1 MSYKKRIT
9 LAVTGASGSGYFL
22 HLLKTLLV
30 SDCQVYLLLSDAA
43 RIVLATECDEIWPDD
58 LDALNIFLQ
67 NRFAVNSE
75 QLIVLGNKDW
85 FSVVASGSS
94 CPSKMVI
101 CPCSGGTLASI
112 AMGLSNNLI
121 QRAADVVIKEKGQL
135 IVMPRETPFSVIHL
149 QNMLT
154 LSKLGVVVMPLAP
167 GFYYKPQTIDEIQ
180 MFMVAKVL
188 DHLKIKHSALPRWCD
203 AVQ

>member
-1 MSYKKRIT
+1 MSYKKRVT

-43 RIVLATECDEIWPDD
+43 KIVLATECDEIWPDD
-58 LDALNIFLQ
+58 LDALNIYLQ
-67 NRFAVNSE
+67 NRFTVNSE
-75 QLIVLGNKDW
+75 QLTVLGNKDW

-180 MFMVAKVL
+180 LFMVAKVL

-203 AVQ
+203 AIQ